1 MSIRRILVEKSVL
14 VLGKWDFNRINDDI
28 VRLID
33 LDSRDKKGKKVRLQL
48 TTEGLQVA
56 RGLFQDSQSD
66 DFIPIRNILNMIVG
80 TYSQQNVICFTRG
93 HTKAYTVVVY
103 NCANDYDSAEFVDN
117 YRRMRRSITVE
128 GDSFDLRPI
137 DDGNWTL
144 IRTNNP
150 QASGTLYVQS
160 NRRFPTGKPKVIV
173 GPPHPH
179 EYGTLV
185 SAKHAESHNKV
196 AVQNGNST
204 THSDSGIVTN
214 GTGTTSSERPR
225 TKAKRAKS
233 FKLFDSLK
241 GSSKREQS
249 PRRERKVKQE
259 KYEKHEKREK
269 HEKQENHDKKPII
282 IVTNHENEMNSMN
295 GVEPSPS
302 STGQDLYNAELGKN
316 LQEMNEKLR
325 SIELMLEKGGKKNEQ
340 GNSPN
345 ADDGE
350 HYSGE
355 EKTYASSQWQSSQA
369 ASDTDV
375 RPSPRVRLSSAERNN
390 VRVGN
395 GEPKI
400 VTAEYRIPIG
410 YDVQRPIRISH
421 VVPHADRQ
429 NHQHQ
434 SHRVRAHSSGSDG
447 KRSSHHGVEIRLGPS
462 QNVSSSMTLPRN
474 YGHSSMGSSATKHA
488 PRVTFDET
496 ATDGPSRK
504 NSTRSSGW
512 YGNHG
517 PRAADT
523 VVKPIEK
530 VYANPNAYY
539 GQTRTVFIGP
549 GARQSPVR
557 PSVHGRDFA
566 VEDRRSGVPENGY

>member
-14 VLGKWDFNRINDDI
+14 FLGKWDFNRINDDI

-56 RGLFQDSQSD
+56 RGIFQDSQSN
-66 DFIPIRNILNMIVG
+66 DFIPIRHILNMIVG

-93 HTKAYTVVVY
+93 HTKAYTVLVY

-144 IRTNNP
+144 IRTNNS
-150 QASGTLYVQS
+150 QASGTLYVQK
-160 NRRFPTGKPKVIV
+160 NRRIPTGQTKVIV
-173 GPPHPH
+173 GPPIAH
-179 EYGTLV
+179 EYGTLM
-185 SAKHAESHNKV
+185 SARHAESHNKV
-196 AVQNGNST
+196 VVQNGNST

-241 GSSKREQS
+241 GGSKREQS

-269 HEKQENHDKKPII
+269 QEKHENYDKKPII
-282 IVTNHENEMNSMN
+282 VVTNYENEINSMN
-295 GVEPSPS
+295 GVEPMPI
-302 STGQDLYNAELGKN
+302 STGQNLYSAELGKN

-325 SIELMLEKGGKKNEQ
+325 SIELMLEKGGSKNEQ
-340 GNSPN
+340 ENSGSAN
-345 ADDGE
+345 HGE
-350 HYSGE
+350 HYSSE
-355 EKTYASSQWQSSQA
+355 DKTYASQGQSSQA

-375 RPSPRVRLSSAERNN
+375 RPSPRVRLSSAERNSSNN
-390 VRVGN
+390 VRIHTQRN
-395 GEPKI
+395 GEVKVMKP
-400 VTAEYRIPIG
+400 EYRIPVG
-410 YDVQRPIRISH
+410 YDAQRPIRISH
-421 VVPHADRQ
+421 ERPG
-429 NHQHQ
+429 HQHQ

-447 KRSSHHGVEIRLGPS
+447 KRASHHGVEIRLGPS
-462 QNVSSSMTLPRN
+462 QNMSSSMTLPR
-474 YGHSSMGSSATKHA
+474 SSGTKHV

-496 ATDGPSRK
+496 ATEGNSRK
-504 NSTRSSGW
+504 NSTRSAGW

-539 GQTRTVFIGP
+539 GQARTVVIGP
-549 GARQSPVR
+549 GVRQTPVR
-557 PSVHGRDFA
+557 HSVHDRDFN
-566 VEDRRSGVPENGY
+566 VDDRRTGVPENGY